1 MNTGARGQGQPGADQ
16 FTETLRR
23 VLRAHLLTGSCSV
36 DEVAAHFHMH
46 RRTLSRHL
54 RARGTAFHL
63 VVAEERFEMAC
74 RLLANPRVTF
84 GHVATTL
91 GFSEASAFTRAFRR
105 WSGQTPTAWRAGHPP
120 LGRVASRACDS

>member
-1 MNTGARGQGQPGADQ
+1 MTPGATGRGQPGPDQ
-16 FTETLRR
+16 FIDALRR

-36 DEVAAHFHMH
+36 DEVAGHFHMH

-54 RARGTAFHL
+54 KARGTGFHRI
-63 VVAEERFEMAC
+63 VEEERFEIAC

-84 GHVATTL
+84 GHIATTL

-120 LGRVASRACDS
+120 VGGIG